1 MYIHRKLPWQT
12 LLVSAPLGPF
22 AAGQS
27 NVTLTDGTSS
37 CSPESTSTTK
47 VQTSSIWQSS
57 SG

>member
-1 MYIHRKLPWQT
+1 MYIQRKPPWQT
-12 LLVSAPLGPF
+12 LLVSEFRAPV

-27 NVTLTDGTSS
+27 NVTRTDGTSS